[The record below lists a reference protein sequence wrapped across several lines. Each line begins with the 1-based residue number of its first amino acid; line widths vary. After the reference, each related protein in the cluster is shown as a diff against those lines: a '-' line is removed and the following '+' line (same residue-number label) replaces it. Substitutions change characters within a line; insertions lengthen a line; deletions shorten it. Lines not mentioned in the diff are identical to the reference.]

1 MHYQLSYRQILFVNY
16 EIMFGQLAGGSFR
29 NHPGVIPGSIQD
41 NYGVILGSFRGL
53 SGFVPR
59 TFRDHSGVILGSF
72 QDDCRIISDRLKPN
86 RTVPFMAIP

>member
-1 MHYQLSYRQILFVNY
+1 MNYQLSYHQILFVNY

-29 NHPGVIPGSIQD
+29 NHPGVIQGSIQD

-53 SGFVPR
+53 PGFVPR

-72 QDDCRIISDRLKPN
+72 WGHSVIILGSFCDHSGVIL
-86 RTVPFMAIP
+86 